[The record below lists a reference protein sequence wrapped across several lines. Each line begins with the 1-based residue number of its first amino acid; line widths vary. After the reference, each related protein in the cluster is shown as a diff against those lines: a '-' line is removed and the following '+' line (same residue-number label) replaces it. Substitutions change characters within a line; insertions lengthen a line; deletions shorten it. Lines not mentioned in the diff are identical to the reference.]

1 MRTPT
6 TERAMP
12 RIGFG
17 YQIVPRGQGDPATEP
32 YPSHRLM
39 LQDAQRAAQLGF
51 DSIWVPDHFY
61 MQRPTKLETYPDAWT
76 LLTAIG
82 MTTERVRLG
91 TQVIAAGFRH
101 PALLAKMAGALQE
114 LCGGRLLLGI
124 GAGNQ
129 SHEHAAF
136 GFDFERRIGR
146 FKEYLAVLTGLLNG
160 ETVTLEGRH
169 YTLREASLHTAV
181 PKVPLLIASGGEQ
194 MLALTARYA
203 SAWNPVGAG
212 WDPAAL
218 RAKYD
223 ALARACR
230 QIDRDVRDLEVSHM
244 AYVGVAADA
253 AEARATAEALAAEN
267 LSTPELVTLRTYV
280 GTPDQI
286 AARMRALTEA
296 GVRHF
301 VCIVS
306 QVYRPDRFMDHVELL
321 AREVFP
327 RVRA

>member
-1 MRTPT
+1 
-6 TERAMP
+6 MP
-12 RIGFG
+12 SIGFG
-17 YQIVPRGQGDPATEP
+17 YQIVPRGEGDPTTEP

-39 LQDAQRAAQLGF
+39 LRDAQRAEELGF
-51 DSIWVPDHFY
+51 DTIWVPDHFY
-61 MQRPTKLETYPDAWT
+61 MERPRRLETYPDCWT

-82 MTTERVRLG
+82 MTTGRVRLG

-129 SHEHAAF
+129 AHEHDAF
-136 GFDFERRIGR
+136 GLDFERRIGR
-146 FKEYLAVLTGLLNG
+146 FKEYLAILTALLAG
-160 ETVTLEGRH
+160 ETVTHAGRH
-169 YTLREASLHTAV
+169 YTLREASLRTAV
-181 PKVPLLIASGGEQ
+181 PKVPLLIAAGGEQ

-203 SAWNPVGAG
+203 AAWNPAGVG
-212 WDPAAL
+212 WDPTAMAG
-218 RAKYD
+218 KYD
-223 ALARACR
+223 ALASACR
-230 QIDRDVRDLEVSHM
+230 SIGRDVRGIEVTHM

-267 LSTPELVTLRTYV
+267 LTTPEIITRRTYV

-286 AARMRALTEA
+286 AARMRALAEA
-296 GVRHF
+296 GVQHF

-306 QVYRPDRFMDHVELL
+306 QVHRPERFSEHVEML